1 MSNEHDNAAGINV
14 ELEHAMTRALEQAP
28 EPVIPADFAARVAAK
43 ARTLPQPKPVVATQY
58 GRKTALVA
66 AVVLTILLFVLA
78 PYALPGSNAIG
89 FGLEMLLFAELGGLA
104 VWLTRSQRES
114 L

>member
-1 MSNEHDNAAGINV
+1 MSNEHDNAAAINV

-43 ARTLPQPKPVVATQY
+43 ARTLPQPKPAVATQY
-58 GRKTALVA
+58 GRKTAFA
-66 AVVLTILLFVLA
+66 AALVLTVLLFVLA
-78 PYALPGSNAIG
+78 PHALPGSNGLG
-89 FGLEMLLFAELGGLA
+89 FALEMVLFAELGGLA
-104 VWLTRSQRES
+104 IWLTRSHRES